1 MDKDLLDGYF
11 SNGRLS
17 DVRQRNLIGANL
29 ASLHVKANERMK
41 REGLMLEQDNY
52 SPHEASSVKVC
63 RPPFEALHIMSAP
76 WLSRYNNGKV
86 PHIGVFS
93 TKQMLQFKGKGWQL
107 NSCVYF
113 SEDSVIPSS
122 ILDGT
127 AWSSSSCI
135 EGRSLIEKIHALE
148 SGGNAG
154 YGEGGEGTVA
164 RRSEPE
170 NKNWFADWN
179 TGDKS
184 NNLFYFQN

>member
-63 RPPFEALHIMSAP
+63 RPPLEALHIMSA
-76 WLSRYNNGKV
+76 
-86 PHIGVFS
+86 
-93 TKQMLQFKGKGWQL
+93 
-107 NSCVYF
+107 
-113 SEDSVIPSS
+113 PSS

-135 EGRSLIEKIHALE
+135 EGRSLIEKIQALE